1 MKYIEFSKKYYYFFR
16 ILILDHFISLFLNF
30 FKKNGVFVYMED
42 RCLAE
47 KDLNK
52 LQTLFSS
59 SSEDCMSNFSNSLL
73 ISKFVKEDKT
83 LIQRVFTNKIY
94 GIVSK

>member
-1 MKYIEFSKKYYYFFR
+1 
-16 ILILDHFISLFLNF
+16 
-30 FKKNGVFVYMED
+30 MED

-52 LQTLFSS
+52 LQALFSS

-73 ISKFVKEDKT
+73 GSKFVKEDKP
-83 LIQRVFTNKIY
+83 LIQRVFKNKIY